1 MLRPPT
7 PLESQMMLLGC
18 GGSGG
23 ASFVGPLDDY
33 TSNLRVAH
41 SVARRL
47 LSSYTGPLFRVR
59 SSAGGEQD
67 IGYGL
72 DGWADTA
79 ALASFIGANSGFVT
93 IIYDQSGGVYHQ
105 RQTTAAA
112 QMRIVGS
119 GTNDTLGGR
128 LCLYNSSGGINVG
141 YYGDTFTTYTGAT
154 LSGFSRCLS
163 AAWPYYREASV
174 VFDAT
179 DDFDNL
185 GRAML
190 LCTGATTGLWTSFRN
205 LVLVHLASINSP
217 SSADSLISSI
227 YDGADFTIR
236 DGTNTAAA
244 SVEAAWNINRLL
256 WGMFNAASPYT
267 AINAKRSE
275 TFLWTSDQTSN
286 QAAIRAALSY

>member
-1 MLRPPT
+1 MPNPIINRRVLMNPPR
-7 PLESQMMLLGC
+7 
-18 GGSGG
+18 G
-23 ASFVGPLDDY
+23 ASFVGPLDAY
-33 TSNLRVAH
+33 TSGLRVAH

-67 IGYGL
+67 IGYGS
-72 DGWADTA
+72 DGLADTA

-93 IIYDQSGGVYHQ
+93 IIYDQSGGGFHQ

-141 YYGDTFTTYTGAT
+141 YYGDAFTTYTGTT

-205 LVLVHLASINSP
+205 LVPIASIDSP

-227 YDGADFTIR
+227 YDGANFTIR

-244 SVEAAWNINRLL
+244 ASSAAWNINRLL

-286 QAAIRAALSY
+286 QAAIRAALAY